1 MCYLLA
7 VISFMPR
14 GGDKDGEQ
22 MKEEKRFALSFSCD
36 STSAFRAYCV
46 CQK

>member
-7 VISFMPR
+7 AISFMPR

-22 MKEEKRFALSFSCD
+22 MKEEKHFVFLMRLYLYLSSLLCLPKI
-36 STSAFRAYCV
+36 T
-46 CQK
+46 

>member
-22 MKEEKRFALSFSCD
+22 MKEEKRFVFLMRLYLCLSSLLCLPKI
-36 STSAFRAYCV
+36 T
-46 CQK
+46 